1 MKSIGTIIGL
11 GILTVS
17 LLTARAADTPPGY
30 VDFGKLTP
38 GAPGSQFIEVNVSG
52 NLISMAAR
60 LAEKSEPDLA
70 QLLRKVQMVR
80 VNVVGLT
87 DENRA
92 DIQARIKAI
101 RGDLDAKGWERIV
114 TVQERQQDV
123 VGVFLKTR
131 GDESVQGL
139 VVLVVEGGKQAVLV
153 NIVGDIKPEQVGAIG
168 EKFGIDPLKKMGKS
182 MPKKHEQHEQHQQP
196 ENPAPEK

>member
-38 GAPGSQFIEVNVSG
+38 GAPGAEFVEVNVGG

-92 DIQARIKAI
+92 DVQARFKAI

-114 TVQERQQDV
+114 TVQERKQE
-123 VGVFLKTR
+123 VGVYLKTR
-131 GDESVQGL
+131 GEESVQGL
-139 VVLVVEGGKQAVLV
+139 VVLVLDGGKQAVLV

-182 MPKKHEQHEQHQQP
+182 SPKKHEQHQQP

>member
-38 GAPGSQFIEVNVSG
+38 GAPGAEFVEVNVGG

-92 DIQARIKAI
+92 DVQARFKAI

-114 TVQERQQDV
+114 TVQERKQE
-123 VGVFLKTR
+123 VGVYLKTR
-131 GDESVQGL
+131 GEESVQGL
-139 VVLVVEGGKQAVLV
+139 VVLVMDGGKQAVLV
-153 NIVGDIKPEQVGAIG
+153 DIVGDIKPEQVGAIG

-182 MPKKHEQHEQHQQP
+182 MPKKHEQHQQP